1 MPNITVKIVS
11 VWILLKNG
19 DEIEANLV
27 IKNIKYK
34 GTITKFIM
42 SSKDGLY
49 YLHASIIQHKP
60 GMIVMIYEINDDK
73 KLMDTE

>member
-1 MPNITVKIVS
+1 
-11 VWILLKNG
+11 
-19 DEIEANLV
+19 
-27 IKNIKYK
+27 
-34 GTITKFIM
+34 M